1 MQKLNVVVLAA
12 GKGTRMYSDL
22 PKVLHQIAGRTL
34 LSHVLGI
41 ADELQAERTVVVL
54 GHQADKVS
62 ESLVGSSV
70 QTVLQEPQAGTA
82 HAVQQ
87 ALPHLDP
94 EAMALILYAD
104 VPLIRAATLQTLL
117 HSIDSGGMAVL
128 TSKTDNPAGLG
139 RIVRNSAGSVERIV
153 EERDAT
159 PEEKQICEIN
169 TGIMAIAV
177 KQLQAWLPR
186 IGSQNAQGE
195 YYLTDV
201 VALANA
207 DGCPVHTATLADE
220 KEAAGVNNR
229 LQLAELER
237 HFQAREAER
246 LMLAGLT
253 LRDPARFDIRGELLV
268 GKDAEIDINVV
279 IVGKVKLG
287 DRVRI
292 GPNCIL
298 RDCEI
303 GDDCVIHANTIIGE
317 SVVGARCDVG
327 PFARIRPGTLLEP
340 NARIGN
346 FVEVKKSRIGEH
358 SKVNHL
364 SYVGDSTLGSGVN
377 IGAGTITCNYDG
389 VNKSQT
395 IIGNDVFIGS
405 NTALVAPVRV
415 ADGATVGA
423 GSVITHDVPQ
433 GQLAL
438 TRSPQKT
445 HAGWQRPKKRSDN

>member
-22 PKVLHQIAGRTL
+22 PKVLHKIAGRTL

-62 ESLVGSSV
+62 ASLAGSSV

-104 VPLIRAATLQTLL
+104 VPLIRAASLEALLQ
-117 HSIDSGGMAVL
+117 SINSEGMAVL
-128 TSKTDNPAGLG
+128 TSKTDNPSGLG
-139 RIVRNSAGSVERIV
+139 RIVRNSQGSVERIV
-153 EERDAT
+153 EDRDAT
-159 PEEKQICEIN
+159 PEERQIREIN
-169 TGIMAIAV
+169 TGIMAIPV
-177 KQLQAWLPR
+177 KHLQAWLPR
-186 IGSQNAQGE
+186 IGSANAQGE

-207 DGCPVHTATLADE
+207 DGCTVHTATLADE
-220 KEAAGVNNR
+220 KEVAGVNNR

-237 HFQAREAER
+237 HFQRREAER

-253 LRDPARFDIRGELLV
+253 LRDPERFDLRGELQV
-268 GKDAEIDINVV
+268 GKDVEIDINV
-279 IVGKVKLG
+279 ICIGKVKIG

-292 GPNCIL
+292 GPNCML
-298 RDCEI
+298 RNCEI
-303 GDDCVIHANTIIGE
+303 GDDSVVHSNTIIGE
-317 SVVGARCDVG
+317 SVVGVRCDIG
-327 PFARIRPGTLLEP
+327 PFARIRPGTLLEEG
-340 NARIGN
+340 AKVGN
-346 FVEVKKSRIGEH
+346 FVELKKSHIGQH
-358 SKVNHL
+358 SKINHL
-364 SYVGDSTLGSGVN
+364 SYVGDSTLGNGVN

-423 GSVITHDVPQ
+423 GSVITHDVAK

-438 TRSPQKT
+438 TRSPQKN
-445 HAGWQRPKKRSDN
+445 HDGWQRPKKHSDK